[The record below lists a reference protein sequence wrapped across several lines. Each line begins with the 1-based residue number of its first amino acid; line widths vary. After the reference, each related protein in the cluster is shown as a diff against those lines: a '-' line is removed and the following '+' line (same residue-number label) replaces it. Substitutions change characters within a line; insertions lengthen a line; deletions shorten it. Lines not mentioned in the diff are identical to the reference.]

1 MMAYVTDAGGVVLA
15 QSWIL
20 GISVPGFLS
29 YVFWKKRIPKEAK
42 AVSAAFLLTAFGCIY
57 VMSRHTSY
65 WTVLVS
71 GIILFYL
78 LGCAGGMIHDLAA
91 EKFLLGDRSA
101 CCVGISYA
109 FGILLQFL
117 NHKAVS
123 NAVLEQCILAL
134 FLVISVYLARKMDV
148 DHGTDRFLHCFYRS
162 NPGTAL

>member
-1 MMAYVTDAGGVVLA
+1 MKTKEKAIGLLGLFFFVFLGLEYQFDNMMAYVTDAGGVVLA

-42 AVSAAFLLTAFGCIY
+42 AVSAAFLLTALGCIY

-78 LGCAGGMIHDLAA
+78 LGCAGGMIP
-91 EKFLLGDRSA
+91 
-101 CCVGISYA
+101 VSYT
-109 FGILLQFL
+109 
-117 NHKAVS
+117 H
-123 NAVLEQCILAL
+123 
-134 FLVISVYLARKMDV
+134 
-148 DHGTDRFLHCFYRS
+148 
-162 NPGTAL
+162 